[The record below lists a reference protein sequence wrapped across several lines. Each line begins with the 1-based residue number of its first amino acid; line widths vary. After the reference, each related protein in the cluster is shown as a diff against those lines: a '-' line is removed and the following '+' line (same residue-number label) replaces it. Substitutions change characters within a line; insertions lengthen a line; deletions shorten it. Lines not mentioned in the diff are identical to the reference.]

1 MSREVP
7 PGTVKS
13 QLREAIE
20 PESLP
25 LLCVKAKNHF
35 RASFAGMARCLIDV
49 DAPGPASA
57 GLFHYKFHH
66 APQHIW

>member
-1 MSREVP
+1 V
-7 PGTVKS
+7 
-13 QLREAIE
+13 
-20 PESLP
+20 P

-35 RASFAGMARCLIDV
+35 RAAFGDMARCLIDV